1 MRTPRKLFVAAG
13 LAAVLG
19 VVVARGQ
26 TDSANTP
33 DEHIAAARAAARQD
47 HLGLFD
53 RVCGS
58 LTPAPATARVAPAAQ
73 TTLARGNWHAEPV
86 KVFDNLY
93 FVGQTEYSAWAV
105 TTSAG
110 IILVDTIYDYSVE
123 DEVVGGLRKLG
134 LDPASIK
141 YAIVSHGHGDH
152 AGGAKYLQD
161 HYGTRIILS
170 ADDWDLLDR
179 SNGTKPKR
187 DMVATD
193 GQKLTLGDTT
203 ITMYITPGH
212 TYGTISTLIPVKDRG
227 VPHLAAE
234 WGGTLFNWLRNR
246 NAYITTARPDSFWF
260 STYETSA
267 SRFRDIVTRAGAD
280 VLIANHTEYDGS
292 KTKLPA
298 VLARKAGDP
307 NPYVIG
313 KNGVNRY
320 MTVAYECAMAGL
332 AQSLARE
339 RAPQAEQNQQ
349 APQAQQGGGF
359 SFANLPP
366 PMVKENHTRK
376 IGPHSYV
383 IDDDSVVL
391 VPNVGIVVGSKAT
404 LVVDTGMGPKN
415 GAIVMK
421 EVAKVSKNSQLYLVT
436 THFHAEHVAGISAF
450 PAGTKYVISR
460 VQQQDLDELG
470 ADLTKRF
477 AGGSP
482 VMADLLKDAPVR
494 RADVLFDREYTI
506 DLGGV
511 NARLLA
517 LGPTH
522 TRGDTMVFVEQ
533 DKVLYAGDVVMPRVP
548 VAFSQTSSAKV
559 WEDVLAQLTPLGATV
574 IVPAHGPT
582 GTGAMLAEQ
591 RAAFAGLRTRVREL
605 KAQGQSADDAVK
617 TLTAEFQQQ
626 HLDWMSTNRV
636 GAIVRGMY
644 SE

>member
-1 MRTPRKLFVAAG
+1 MRIPLKLLVAAG
-13 LAAVLG
+13 LAAAVS
-19 VVVARGQ
+19 VVVVRGQ
-26 TDSANTP
+26 TDAANTP
-33 DEHIAAARAAARQD
+33 EAHVAAAKAAAQQD
-47 HLGLFD
+47 LVGLFD

-58 LTPAPATARVAPAAQ
+58 LTPAGQSEGRGVPAQA
-73 TTLARGNWHAEPV
+73 TLARGNWHAEPV

-110 IILVDTIYDYSVE
+110 IILIDTIYDYSVE

-152 AGGAKYLQD
+152 SGGAKYLQD
-161 HYGTRIILS
+161 HFGTRIVLS

-179 SNGTKPKR
+179 SNGTKPRR

-203 ITMYITPGH
+203 VTMYITPGH

-234 WGGTLFNWLRNR
+234 WGGTAFNWLTNR
-246 NAYITTARPDSFWF
+246 NAYITPERPDSFWF
-260 STYETSA
+260 TTYRTSA
-267 SRFRDIVTRAGAD
+267 RRFRDIADKAGAD
-280 VLIANHTEYDGS
+280 VIIANHTNFDGS

-298 VLARKAGDP
+298 VLTRAAGDP

-313 KNGVNRY
+313 KDGVQRY
-320 MTVAYECAMAGL
+320 MTVAYQCAMAGL
-332 AQSLARE
+332 AQSLAKE
-339 RAPQAEQNQQ
+339 RTPVAQAQQ
-349 APQAQQGGGF
+349 APQAQQGGF
-359 SFANLPP
+359 SFNNLPP

-376 IGPHSYV
+376 IAPHSYV

-415 GAIVMK
+415 GAIVVK
-421 EVAKVSKNSQLYLVT
+421 EVARVSKNSQLYLVT

-450 PAGTKYVISR
+450 PAGTKFVISR

-482 VMADLLKDAPVR
+482 IMADLLKDAPVR
-494 RADVLFDREYTI
+494 RADVLFDREYKI

-511 NARLLA
+511 NVRLLA
-517 LGPTH
+517 LGSTH

-548 VAFSQTSSAKV
+548 VAFGQTSSAKV

-591 RAAFAGLRTRVREL
+591 RAAFAGLRKRVGEL
-605 KAQGQSADDAVK
+605 KAQGMSADEAVK
-617 TLTAEFQQQ
+617 TLSAEFQQQ
-626 HLDWMSTNRV
+626 HQDWTSTNRV